1 MQCSPGVLE
10 VLCLTKACPLRFS
23 ALGISRGFV
32 SASRL
37 ALHFSLEPS
46 RHSSTLGKVQ
56 PAYWARVVS
65 WPEPNLA
72 YAHSLAFS
80 FPTAQLPFL
89 GPLGRHGKSRKTL
102 CRPVQTILVVPGFME
117 AIADLDRD
125 YGCTLFLILMC
136 AAPVHSLQQKWTART
151 PA

>member
-1 MQCSPGVLE
+1 MQCSPGFLE
-10 VLCLTKACPLRFS
+10 VLCPTKACPLRFS

-32 SASRL
+32 SAPRL

-46 RHSSTLGKVQ
+46 RHSFTLGKVQ

-72 YAHSLAFS
+72 NAHSLAFS

-89 GPLGRHGKSRKTL
+89 GPLGRHGKSRKTFY
-102 CRPVQTILVVPGFME
+102 RPVQTTLVIPGFME

-125 YGCTLFLILMC
+125 CGCSCTLFLRLIC
-136 AAPVHSLQQKWTART
+136 AAHSLQQKWTAQT